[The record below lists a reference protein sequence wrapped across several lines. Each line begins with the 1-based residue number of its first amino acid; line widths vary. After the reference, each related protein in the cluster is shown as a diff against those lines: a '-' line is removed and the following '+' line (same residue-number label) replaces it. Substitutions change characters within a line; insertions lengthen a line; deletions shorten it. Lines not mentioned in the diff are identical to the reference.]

1 MKRDSVDI
9 FSDGEIASSMQ
20 KSSNDCG
27 NDVTKNRSSENNG
40 NKTSTDIKGKLSK
53 RDINKSLD
61 ESSNKSFNIMNK
73 ETDRNSRKENINYRR
88 KYGKT
93 YQTN

>member
-27 NDVTKNRSSENNG
+27 NDVTKTEVL
-40 NKTSTDIKGKLSK
+40 KIMVIKLQQIS
-53 RDINKSLD
+53 
-61 ESSNKSFNIMNK
+61 
-73 ETDRNSRKENINYRR
+73 KENCLNEI
-88 KYGKT
+88 
-93 YQTN
+93 